1 MHQDPQK
8 SLFIITS
15 GHSIT
20 SLLTCQVYDM
30 NILFPLA
37 DHHLHLPGSF
47 LYLYFLFGLKYT
59 YPWSF
64 QYHCW
69 WRWPHQWHKDKN
81 NRHIFFIAKKMI
93 ERVRCHNFGGSV
105 RFITIYSGKSN
116 KLSNLSN
123 VALQSLKYMSIDSC
137 RGDKFL
143 LGQICAVAWQIC
155 VNCDWCN
162 QYCSQS
168 RTVRGTKNRR
178 IHSCKCPALPTM
190 HPLEPSKAF

>member
-1 MHQDPQK
+1 
-8 SLFIITS
+8 
-15 GHSIT
+15 
-20 SLLTCQVYDM
+20 
-30 NILFPLA
+30 
-37 DHHLHLPGSF
+37 
-47 LYLYFLFGLKYT
+47 
-59 YPWSF
+59 
-64 QYHCW
+64 
-69 WRWPHQWHKDKN
+69 
-81 NRHIFFIAKKMI
+81 MI
-93 ERVRCHNFGGSV
+93 KRVRCHNFGGSV
-105 RFITIYSGKSN
+105 RFITNYSGKSN

-123 VALQSLKYMSIDSC
+123 VAQSLKYMSIDTC

-190 HPLEPSKAF
+190 HPQEPSKAFWMKNFTNVPSFHQAYMYVYAGKLFFIQKIYPSIWNEFPIACQWHWQWCPQEARLCQYLPRNFK

>member
-1 MHQDPQK
+1 
-8 SLFIITS
+8 
-15 GHSIT
+15 
-20 SLLTCQVYDM
+20 
-30 NILFPLA
+30 
-37 DHHLHLPGSF
+37 
-47 LYLYFLFGLKYT
+47 
-59 YPWSF
+59 
-64 QYHCW
+64 
-69 WRWPHQWHKDKN
+69 
-81 NRHIFFIAKKMI
+81 MI
-93 ERVRCHNFGGSV
+93 ERVRCHNFGGSS

-168 RTVRGTKNRR
+168 RTVRGRTNRR
-178 IHSCKCPALPTM
+178 IHSCKCPALSTI
-190 HPLEPSKAF
+190 HPLEPSKAFWLNEEFHQCAFFSSSMGWDGMGWDRLRALVFTLVSYFSSKRFIRPFEMNFQ